1 MGKVQCILVLFLV
14 WCAAFSCTYPLSSE
28 SFVRVSDRDDAGRYV
43 FSLDMSDSAAVY
55 TINFFTR
62 LDCDDNMFAS
72 IGDIAIDVLVESPGH
87 RKYSERV
94 YLPASDIQKRST
106 GHWSAHS
113 SRETAADWTAIQEK
127 YSGTAE
133 RHIFWHCP
141 ECILESYI
149 CFSHVCLQYL
159 ATHLP

>member
-62 LDCDDNMFAS
+62 LDCDDNMFAG

-94 YLPASDIQKRST
+94 YLPASDIQKRNYFTKDYDVIYRERFSPAEAGVWTMYLSVPDETELT
-106 GHWSAHS
+106 GL
-113 SRETAADWTAIQEK
+113 RGIGTRIEK
-127 YSGTAE
+127 IPYGK
-133 RHIFWHCP
+133 R
-141 ECILESYI
+141 
-149 CFSHVCLQYL
+149 
-159 ATHLP
+159 